1 MSSYYARY
9 LDGEH
14 AAVWEELAELGEAV
28 STEPLYA
35 DALAVA
41 RETMRRAQAALV
53 RLQHRL
59 RALGYQFGVTHFEP
73 VTCFWM
79 EDELR
84 PPPPYTPAL
93 ADAQDK
99 LATLEAARGH
109 LPLSL
114 RAWYEHMESACFV
127 GTFVGTVA
135 DPPVE
140 ATTGTPAESGETGES
155 ESDGLL
161 SQEPRTSSPRA
172 AEAPALPRSLAP
184 EVVQFIRA
192 HPNQVDPFWSWPSL
206 PTWHE
211 LRHHSSAG
219 MAHEVSFSPDAPV
232 KGGKPG
238 GIAYMFT
245 AQTPSMDS
253 WVESERWRLRFV
265 PYLRHCLLEWG
276 GFPGI
281 GEYTDLPASVMAPL
295 TTELPAF

>member
-1 MSSYYARY
+1 MISYYERY

-14 AAVWEELAELGEAV
+14 AAVWEELSQLGEAV
-28 STEPLYA
+28 YTAPLHA

-41 RETMRRAQAALV
+41 RETMRRVQAALV

-59 RALGYQFGVTHFEP
+59 RALGYQFGVTHLDP
-73 VTCFWM
+73 VWCFWM

-99 LATLEAARGH
+99 LAALEAAGGR

-114 RAWYEHMESACFV
+114 HAWYEHMESACFV

-140 ATTGTPAESGETGES
+140 ATTGTLAESGETGES

-172 AEAPALPRSLAP
+172 AEAPALLRALAP

-192 HPNQVDPFWSWPSL
+192 HSDRVDPFWWDWQLPS
-206 PTWHE
+206 WHE
-211 LRHHSSAG
+211 LLHHRTPG
-219 MAHEVSFSPDAPV
+219 MALDIPFSPDAPV

-238 GIAYMFT
+238 GIAYSFT
-245 AQTPSMDS
+245 ASTPSMDG
-253 WVESERWRLRFV
+253 WVESERSRQRFV

-295 TTELPAF
+295 TAGLPAF

>member
-1 MSSYYARY
+1 MISYYERY

-14 AAVWEELAELGEAV
+14 AAVWEELSQLGAAV
-28 STEPLYA
+28 YTAPL
-35 DALAVA
+35 
-41 RETMRRAQAALV
+41 
-53 RLQHRL
+53 H
-59 RALGYQFGVTHFEP
+59 
-73 VTCFWM
+73 
-79 EDELR
+79 
-84 PPPPYTPAL
+84 

-99 LATLEAARGH
+99 LAALEAAGGR

-114 RAWYEHMESACFV
+114 HAWYEHMESACFV

-140 ATTGTPAESGETGES
+140 ATTGTLAESGETGES

-172 AEAPALPRSLAP
+172 AEAPALLRALAP

-192 HPNQVDPFWSWPSL
+192 HSDRVDPFWWDWQLPS
-206 PTWHE
+206 WHE
-211 LRHHSSAG
+211 LLHHRTPG
-219 MAHEVSFSPDAPV
+219 MALDIPFSPDAPV

-238 GIAYMFT
+238 GIAYSFT
-245 AQTPSMDS
+245 ASTPSMDG
-253 WVESERWRLRFV
+253 WVESERSRQRFV

-281 GEYTDLPASVMAPL
+281 GEYTDLPASIMAPL
-295 TTELPAF
+295 TAGLPAF